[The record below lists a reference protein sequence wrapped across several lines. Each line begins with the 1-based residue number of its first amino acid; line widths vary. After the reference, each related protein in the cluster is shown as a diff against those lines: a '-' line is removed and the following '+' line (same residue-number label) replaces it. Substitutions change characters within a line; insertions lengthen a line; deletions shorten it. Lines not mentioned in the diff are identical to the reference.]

1 MQHRRRDMHD
11 LVRLLCVALGCLARR
26 EIREPG
32 LIEVELHQLGHC
44 QLPVAEM
51 EAAFE
56 CVCLILGSM
65 TREVNKVGV
74 LDLVCDPFDR
84 GMVCD
89 GVDTALMLTRLCRV
103 FDRCELTFHE
113 PQPWHRGQ
121 CAGVFAHSEDVEAA
135 GSSLRCLVLC
145 VEQRRECRS
154 VGRDRVVR
162 AADSIAHG
170 TVVDACCVDRQESE
184 VACGTPMQPRL
195 CAACRWLGCNCQTSN
210 GNGSTR
216 MRTCSCR

>member
-1 MQHRRRDMHD
+1 
-11 LVRLLCVALGCLARR
+11 
-26 EIREPG
+26 
-32 LIEVELHQLGHC
+32 
-44 QLPVAEM
+44 M

-56 CVCLILGSM
+56 CVCLVLGAM

-89 GVDTALMLTRLCRV
+89 GVDTALVLTRLCRV
-103 FDRCELTFHE
+103 FDRRELPLHE

-135 GSSLRCLVLC
+135 GCSLRCLVLC
-145 VEQRRECRS
+145 VEQRRQRRS
-154 VGRDRVVR
+154 VGGHHIVG

-170 TVVDACCVDRQESE
+170 TVVDTRSVDRQESE
-184 VACGTPMQPRL
+184 VASGTPMQPRL
-195 CAACRWLGCNCQTSN
+195 CAAHRWLGCDCQTSN